1 MAGLPVADRGITDPV
16 LAAQVGHRNPSLVC
30 LQNSDD
36 LPFREAATLH
46 VPVLST
52 GQNKLQSELES
63 GGDGRPIAAPFRSD
77 QRSAFGGWRRVTY
90 AMSEHEGNGTGVSNA
105 GVERQDGA
113 EGDLAASAMRDI
125 HRRVGCQ
132 RDDDR
137 MRG

>member
-46 VPVLST
+46 VPALST

-63 GGDGRPIAAPFRSD
+63 GGDGSLAPPLQFSLRACG
-77 QRSAFGGWRRVTY
+77 RGWRPY
-90 AMSEHEGNGTGVSNA
+90 
-105 GVERQDGA
+105 
-113 EGDLAASAMRDI
+113 L
-125 HRRVGCQ
+125 
-132 RDDDR
+132 
-137 MRG
+137 